1 MKKNKINIKKLIL
14 AISFISILLTTPIIT
29 SLNVIENNNIGI
41 SNNES
46 QINVIIYGSIRLFF
60 SQSLYFG
67 VQNLGDTSAY
77 NVSGTFRVEGTSD
90 NSISFTDT
98 FNFEEIPNRHVTGKW
113 YTKPING
120 FGKIT
125 LTCNAESSNAGSSE
139 VSVNG
144 LLIGYRAFVFG
155 IYI

>member
-1 MKKNKINIKKLIL
+1 MKNKINIKKLIL
-14 AISFISILLTTPIIT
+14 AISFISILLASPVIN
-29 SLNVIENNNIGI
+29 SLSVIDYNNTGI

-46 QINVIIYGSIRLFF
+46 QLNVVIYGSIRLFF
-60 SQSLYFG
+60 SKSLYFG
-67 VQNLGDTSAY
+67 VRNLGDTSAY
-77 NVSGTFRVEGTSD
+77 NVSGTFRVKGVSD

-98 FNFEEIPNRHVTGKW
+98 FNFEEIPSRHVTGIW
-113 YTKPING
+113 YTTPING

-139 VSVNG
+139 LSVNG

-155 IYI
+155 IYL